1 MRKIF
6 VVASLIFVLLI
17 SFLGITYSYE
27 YNENNSLK
35 FELIGPYE
43 IDLEINSIY
52 YEHGV
57 KVIRDGIDI
66 SDSVLIN
73 SSMLDVNKVGEYRIK
88 YEIIVDGHTEYIQ
101 RIVNVYEKI
110 SPEIQLLG
118 NNIIYLYVNEK
129 YIEPGYEAYD
139 NYDGNITNKVIT
151 TSNLVVDRPGEYEI
165 VYQVL
170 DSSGNESIAVRKIIV
185 R

>member
-6 VVASLIFVLLI
+6 VVASLIFLLLI

-43 IDLEINSIY
+43 IDLEINSNY

-57 KVIRDGIDI
+57 KVIRDGVDI
-66 SDSVLIN
+66 SDSVLID
-73 SSMLDVNKVGEYRIK
+73 SSMFDVNRVGEYRIK

-101 RIVNVYEKI
+101 RIVNVYEKVA
-110 SPEIQLLG
+110 PEIKLLG
-118 NNIIYLYVNEK
+118 NSIIYLYLNER

-151 TSNLVVDRPGEYEI
+151 TSNLVVDNPGEYEI

-170 DSSGNESIAVRKIIV
+170 DSSGNEGIAVRKIV
-185 R
+185 VK